1 MTDLIGSK
9 VTLVYFTLS
18 RFSHFGKLNGKSS
31 RSRSRR
37 SRRRSRSRS
46 RRGRR
51 RSRSRKVNSIEGATR
66 RSPIVATN
74 TLRTIQSSLSG
85 TNLLIF
91 NLLPV
96 SSPKKVQPI
105 KSCLLKPGFLR
116 CISGETSQDKSWQII
131 SCLQSKNWRKQATI
145 LLSIIQLVISWNK
158 SYVCNVHNVFFV
170 YNVNIIATYNFSVF
184 YNVCSTLLW
193 WAHFYIRP
201 SWERGGVD
209 ETEFNIS
216 FLLHSE
222 MRFLKHSE
230 MRLLKHSEMRFL
242 MHSEIRFLKHSE
254 IRFLM
259 HSEMRFLM
267 HSEKNFC

>member
-1 MTDLIGSK
+1 MYQMSYLIQQHWDLSVKCWSILDTGVFCSRLIACYQSATKNIKKLLILEEATQMTDLIGSK

-46 RRGRR
+46 RGRR
-51 RSRSRKVNSIEGATR
+51 KRKVNSIEGATR

-96 SSPKKVQPI
+96 SSRKKVQPI

-116 CISGETSQDKSWQII
+116 CISGETSQDRS
-131 SCLQSKNWRKQATI
+131 
-145 LLSIIQLVISWNK
+145 
-158 SYVCNVHNVFFV
+158 
-170 YNVNIIATYNFSVF
+170 
-184 YNVCSTLLW
+184 
-193 WAHFYIRP
+193 
-201 SWERGGVD
+201 
-209 ETEFNIS
+209 
-216 FLLHSE
+216 
-222 MRFLKHSE
+222 
-230 MRLLKHSEMRFL
+230 
-242 MHSEIRFLKHSE
+242 
-254 IRFLM
+254 
-259 HSEMRFLM
+259 
-267 HSEKNFC
+267 